1 MRASLRAAAAIAAIL
16 LAWAPAAFSQDD
28 DSRPAPP
35 KVRIRPKRAFA
46 LGGEGD
52 RLLRPDTSLIDAPT
66 TAVLDYGGY
75 ASSTRFFSDGG
86 LLQHAAFGVFHRL
99 NIGASLNIDKL
110 VGAEKPTRVRAPN
123 VQVKYRFFDGEEWIP
138 SFAVGFDGQGMH
150 YNPVAKRYNHRHRG
164 FYLAA
169 TQELGVPGLQGHPSF
184 NISDFDS
191 NSVFAC
197 LPVSFNIRDR
207 VSLMWEWDNI
217 NNFKD
222 SRMNAGVRTYITSGL
237 HLDFAVRAIGAGGRF
252 SNDLPRGP
260 ERIVQLKY
268 SGNF

>member
-1 MRASLRAAAAIAAIL
+1 MMTFLRLAAAAFL
-16 LAWAPAAFSQDD
+16 LGCAPAAWAQDD
-28 DSRPAPP
+28 EARDPVPV
-35 KVRIRPKRAFA
+35 KIKPKRAFA
-46 LGGEGD
+46 AASDGE

-75 ASSTRFFSDGG
+75 ASATRFFSDGG

-123 VQVKYRFFDGEEWIP
+123 VQVKYRFYDGDHWIP
-138 SFAVGFDGQGMH
+138 SFAVGFDGQGAL
-150 YNPVAKRYNHRHRG
+150 YNAVAKRYNHRHRG
-164 FYLAA
+164 FYVAA
-169 TQELGVPGLQGHPSF
+169 SQELGLPGLSGHPSF

-191 NSVFAC
+191 NSVFAS
-197 LPVSFNIRDR
+197 LPVSYNIRDR
-207 VSLMWEWDNI
+207 VLLMVEWDNI
-217 NNFKD
+217 NNFRD
-222 SRMNAGVRTYITSGL
+222 SRFNAGLRAYVTPGL
-237 HLDFAVRAIGAGGRF
+237 HLDFALRAMGAGGHF
-252 SNDLPRGP
+252 SNGLPRGP